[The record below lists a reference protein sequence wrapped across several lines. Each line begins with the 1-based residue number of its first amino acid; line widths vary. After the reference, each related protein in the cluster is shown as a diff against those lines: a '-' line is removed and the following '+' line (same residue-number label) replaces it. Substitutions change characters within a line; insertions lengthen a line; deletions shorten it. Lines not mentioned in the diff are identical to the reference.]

1 MEPWPLSEGD
11 NFLFWS
17 IIFLG
22 DHDRRIDEG
31 EQTIKVSKIIVHEG
45 YQDSRFNNDIA
56 LMQLAQPAK
65 FGRNVQPVCLPNQG
79 ESPEVGSKCYITGKL
94 HKNNKFR

>member
-1 MEPWPLSEGD
+1 
-11 NFLFWS
+11 
-17 IIFLG
+17 
-22 DHDRRIDEG
+22 
-31 EQTIKVSKIIVHEG
+31 
-45 YQDSRFNNDIA
+45 
-56 LMQLAQPAK
+56 MQLAQPAK